1 MPRSRRREPAY
12 QHNEIMKELDNQR
25 NIALPAMG
33 VPGGNPNRS
42 TSELPTATRIT
53 RRRFLE
59 RTALCATAAG
69 LGVPALEA
77 QDWAQQAV
85 DKSPRKHETVKVTY
99 NDRSVDT
106 FIAYPQSQGKS
117 PAVILIHD
125 VIAFAPWVENVAD
138 KFAEAGY
145 LALAPDLLSGR
156 TPEERQPLQSPTGTI
171 GPARRLPLPQ
181 VAADMNALAD
191 YAKKLPACNGK
202 VCVVGFSWG
211 GDQAFRFAT
220 TRKDLSAAFVF
231 YGICPE
237 PENIPNIVA
246 PVYGFYA
253 GTDTRVGATIAATK
267 DQMKAAGK
275 FYEPVTYEGAGHGFM
290 QAGAKPDATGPDK
303 KAWDES
309 WVKLKALRSKFD

>member
-1 MPRSRRREPAY
+1 
-12 QHNEIMKELDNQR
+12 MK
-25 NIALPAMG
+25 
-33 VPGGNPNRS
+33 
-42 TSELPTATRIT
+42 TATKIT
-53 RRRFLE
+53 RRHFLGE
-59 RTALCATAAG
+59 TALGITATA
-69 LGVPALEA
+69 LGVSSLEA
-77 QDWAQQAV
+77 QEWAQQAV
-85 DKSPRKHETVKVTY
+85 DKSPRRHEMVKVTY
-99 NDRSVDT
+99 NGRSVDT
-106 FIAYPQSQGKS
+106 FIAYPQTQGKS
-117 PAVILIHD
+117 PAVIIIHD

-138 KFAEAGY
+138 RFAEAGY
-145 LALAPDLLSGR
+145 LALAPDMLSGR
-156 TPEERQPLQSPTGTI
+156 TPEERQPLQSGGQLT

-191 YAKKLPACNGK
+191 YSLKLPASNGK
-202 VCVVGFSWG
+202 ICVVGFSWG

-253 GTDTRVGATIAATK
+253 GTDSRVGATLAATK

-275 FYEPVTYEGAGHGFM
+275 FYEPLTFEGAAHGFM
-290 QAGAKPDATGPDK
+290 QAGAKPDATPADK
-303 KAWDES
+303 KAWDQS